1 MANGKERNVT
11 YYSLFAIR
19 YSRLTIASM
28 PIDYATL
35 KSWPIPDVEHRYA
48 ARDTML
54 YALGLG
60 CGSDPTDRN
69 ELQFVFEDG
78 LKALPTMAVVL
89 GAPGFWMRNEKTGVD
104 WRKILHGEQG
114 LILHR
119 PLPVAG
125 TVIGRTRIKD
135 IVDKGRERG
144 ALMFT
149 ERGILDKESGAA
161 IATLTSTT
169 VMRGDGGF
177 GGPSGPTP
185 APHPLPERAPD
196 IPTLPQA
203 ALIYR
208 LSGDMNPLHADPKV
222 AAAAG
227 FSRPILHGCAH
238 SASPAAPCSSSPL
251 ATTQRGSP
259 HAGALHRARLSRRD
273 HPHAN
278 LARRHERVV
287 PRARTRTRR
296 RDPQQ
301 RLGEDRPRVSA
312 MQRAPLRRRMR
323 IG

>member
-1 MANGKERNVT
+1 
-11 YYSLFAIR
+11 
-19 YSRLTIASM
+19 M
-28 PIDYATL
+28 PIDYAAL
-35 KSWPIPDVEHRYA
+35 KSWPFPDVEQRYT

-60 CGSDPTDRN
+60 CGSNPTDPN
-69 ELQFVFEDG
+69 ELQFVFEEG
-78 LKALPTMAVVL
+78 LRALPTMAVVL
-89 GAPGFWMRNEKTGVD
+89 GGPGFWIRNEKSGVD

-114 LILHR
+114 LTLHR

-125 TVIGRTRIKD
+125 TVIGRTRIKE

-149 ERGILDKESGAA
+149 ERSIVDKESGAA
-161 IATLTSTT
+161 IATLASTT

-196 IPTLPQA
+196 AALDIKTLPQA

-227 FSRPILHGCAH
+227 FARPILHGLCSFGIAGR
-238 SASPAAPCSSSPL
+238 AVLKLAAGNDPARLTHMQVRFTAPAFPGETIRTEIWRDGETVSF
-251 ATTQRGSP
+251 
-259 HAGALHRARLSRRD
+259 RARVLERD
-273 HPHAN
+273 TMILN
-278 LARRHERVV
+278 NGLASLRDQDSG
-287 PRARTRTRR
+287 TR
-296 RDPQQ
+296 DQ
-301 RLGEDRPRVSA
+301 
-312 MQRAPLRRRMR
+312 
-323 IG
+323 